1 MWRESASD
9 SKSRQL
15 SIVEHRQIVPIVN
28 DNRGPAAARAHCV
41 LEHAQR
47 PTAMDKAKLI
57 LRENPFPAAPSPE
70 NYLAIGSIESARLRL
85 VETIERREGIGLVVG
100 PAGTGKSLLC
110 SLLAEHY
117 RHEYDVVLLSE
128 ARLCTRKALLQH
140 ILHHL
145 GLPFS
150 DRSEGE
156 LRLAVIDRASLGG
169 PQAKSGL
176 LLIIDEAQI
185 MPGRLLE
192 ELRLMAGIVRS
203 GAPRVQLILA
213 GGTLLDERLSHPRME
228 SLSQRIGARCYLHP
242 LGQNE
247 TGQYIREAIQ
257 RVATEP
263 ALVIEQNAIQSTF
276 FASGGIPR
284 LINQT
289 LSRALARMEREGGNH
304 LTSEVV
310 EIAWADLQQLPSP
323 VSDKDIPRF
332 DSVGTESPAELL
344 ATRGRADSVV
354 EFGTLD
360 DDYSLAPTA
369 TPQLSSRSHEAAKLS
384 KSLRTAEAQHD
395 PMAETVDYEPAVDSQ
410 LQHASTA
417 TFELDEVSERDLEGD
432 LTDDIDEVV
441 DENPQTAFTESPEEL
456 GLAPD
461 EELFSH
467 DLTGLFGD
475 QFDDEEFIPSTSNRH
490 WPVGPALWNGN
501 GRAQNEAPVNDDA
514 SVSPMD
520 EGLLQDSVVQQELDE
535 AFWLHNEIL
544 SINSDAIGGTIQ
556 FDESDAFEGDI
567 AVNES
572 TGRLAD
578 SAGDIVIRDDSDM
591 LVIEEDV
598 EGIDPNGPFASSP
611 PRALNDSASDVDFQT
626 IFSKLRE
633 G

>member
-1 MWRESASD
+1 M
-9 SKSRQL
+9 
-15 SIVEHRQIVPIVN
+15 PIVK
-28 DNRGPAAARAHCV
+28 DNRGLAAVRVHCV
-41 LEHAQR
+41 LVHAQR
-47 PTAMDKAKLI
+47 PTAMDKAKLM

-85 VETIERREGIGLVVG
+85 METIERREGIGLIVG

-117 RHEYDVVLLSE
+117 RDEFDVVLLSE

-169 PQAKSGL
+169 PQTKAGL
-176 LLIIDEAQI
+176 LLIVDEAQI

-247 TGQYIREAIQ
+247 TGQYIREALQ
-257 RVATEP
+257 RVGTSP
-263 ALVIEQNAIQSTF
+263 ALSIDPSAIQSTF

-289 LSRALARMEREGGNH
+289 VSRALARMEREGGSR
-304 LTSEVV
+304 LTGEVV
-310 EIAWADLQQLPSP
+310 ELAWADLQQLPSP
-323 VSDKDIPRF
+323 ISDNDIPRF
-332 DSVGTESPAELL
+332 DSSPIDSQASRSPSERR
-344 ATRGRADSVV
+344 TDSVV
-354 EFGTLD
+354 EFGTLEE
-360 DDYSLAPTA
+360 DYSLAPDAIPLTTSKSIEPA
-369 TPQLSSRSHEAAKLS
+369 KPKRPFYEQAAKY
-384 KSLRTAEAQHD
+384 D
-395 PMAETVDYEPAVDSQ
+395 PMAETVDYEPETETP
-410 LQHASTA
+410 LQEGSIT
-417 TFELDEVSERDLEGD
+417 TFELDEVFEHQIDGD
-432 LTDDIDEVV
+432 LSEDIDEVV
-441 DENPQTAFTESPEEL
+441 DENPQTATVGLPEEL

-461 EELFSH
+461 DELFTP

-475 QFDDEEFIPSTSNRH
+475 EFDDEEFLPSSFSKPLVVGRIP
-490 WPVGPALWNGN
+490 PI
-501 GRAQNEAPVNDDA
+501 EAN
-514 SVSPMD
+514 
-520 EGLLQDSVVQQELDE
+520 LLQDSIVQQELDE

-544 SINSDAIGGTIQ
+544 SINNDAIGGTIQ
-556 FDESDAFEGDI
+556 FDDSEESDVEIADSDI
-567 AVNES
+567 G
-572 TGRLAD
+572 GRLTD
-578 SAGDIVIRDDSDM
+578 LAGDIVIRDDSDM
-591 LVIEEDV
+591 LVIEEDL
-598 EGIDPNGPFASSP
+598 EGVDPNGLFTNSP
-611 PRALNDSASDVDFQT
+611 PRQLNDSASDVDFQA

>member
-1 MWRESASD
+1 
-9 SKSRQL
+9 L
-15 SIVEHRQIVPIVN
+15 PIVK
-28 DNRGPAAARAHCV
+28 DNRGLAAVRVHCV
-41 LEHAQR
+41 LVHAQR
-47 PTAMDKAKLI
+47 PTAMDKAKLM

-85 VETIERREGIGLVVG
+85 METIERREGIGLIVG

-117 RHEYDVVLLSE
+117 RDEFDVVLLSE

-169 PQAKSGL
+169 PQTKAGL
-176 LLIIDEAQI
+176 LLIVDEAQI

-247 TGQYIREAIQ
+247 TGQYIREALQ
-257 RVATEP
+257 RVGTSP
-263 ALVIEQNAIQSTF
+263 ALSIDPSAIQSTF

-289 LSRALARMEREGGNH
+289 VSRALARMEREGGSR
-304 LTSEVV
+304 LTGEVV
-310 EIAWADLQQLPSP
+310 ELAWADLQQLPSP
-323 VSDKDIPRF
+323 ISDNDIPRF
-332 DSVGTESPAELL
+332 DSSPIDSQASRSPSERR
-344 ATRGRADSVV
+344 TDSVV
-354 EFGTLD
+354 EFGTLEE
-360 DDYSLAPTA
+360 DYSLAPDAIPLTTSKSIEPA
-369 TPQLSSRSHEAAKLS
+369 KPKRPFYEQAAKY
-384 KSLRTAEAQHD
+384 D
-395 PMAETVDYEPAVDSQ
+395 PMAETVDYEPETETP
-410 LQHASTA
+410 LQEGSIT
-417 TFELDEVSERDLEGD
+417 TFELDEVFEHQIDGD
-432 LTDDIDEVV
+432 LSEDIDEVV
-441 DENPQTAFTESPEEL
+441 DENPQTATVGLPEEL

-461 EELFSH
+461 DELFTP

-475 QFDDEEFIPSTSNRH
+475 EFDDEEFLPSSFSKPLVVGRIP
-490 WPVGPALWNGN
+490 PI
-501 GRAQNEAPVNDDA
+501 EAN
-514 SVSPMD
+514 
-520 EGLLQDSVVQQELDE
+520 LLQDSIVQQELDE

-544 SINSDAIGGTIQ
+544 SINNDAIGGTIQ
-556 FDESDAFEGDI
+556 FDDSEESDVEIADSDI
-567 AVNES
+567 G
-572 TGRLAD
+572 GRLTD
-578 SAGDIVIRDDSDM
+578 LAGDIVIRDDSDM
-591 LVIEEDV
+591 LVIEEDL
-598 EGIDPNGPFASSP
+598 EGVDPNGLFTNSP
-611 PRALNDSASDVDFQT
+611 PRQLNDSASDVDFQA